1 MVRRSSLSA
10 PVVALVVAASL
21 SACTTGGSSTVT
33 VLAAASLVDGFEE
46 LADAY
51 EARTPG
57 VEVRLAVAGSQQLAT
72 QVLEGA
78 PADVFA
84 SADQRQMARVVEA
97 GLAAQDPDVFAQ
109 NDLAIVV
116 PEGNPQGIG
125 GLEDLAD
132 PSLAVVLAAPEVP
145 AGRYA
150 RQVVDGAGV
159 EVEPVSLEADV
170 RSVLAKVALGE
181 ADAGIVYTSD
191 VVASDAAVDRVDLPA
206 EHQVVA
212 DYPIAALEDGPNPTG
227 GDDFVAFVH
236 SDDALAILA
245 GFGFR
250 VGSEP

>member
-1 MVRRSSLSA
+1 MRSLPLSA
-10 PVVALVVAASL
+10 PVVALVAVLSL
-21 SACTTGGSSTVT
+21 SACTTGGGGSTVT
-33 VLAAASLVDGFEE
+33 VLAAASLADGFEE
-46 LADAY
+46 LAQAY
-51 EARTPG
+51 EDRRPG

-84 SADQRQMARVVEA
+84 SADHRQMARVVEA
-97 GLAAQDPDVFAQ
+97 GLAAQEPDVFVQ

-116 PEGNPQGIG
+116 PEGNPQGVEGI
-125 GLEDLAD
+125 EDLAA
-132 PSLAVVLAAPEVP
+132 PSLAVVLAAPEAP

-150 RQVVDGAGV
+150 RQVLDGAGV
-159 EVEPVSLEADV
+159 AVEPVSLEADV

-191 VVASDAAVDRVDLPA
+191 VVASDAAVEHVDLA
-206 EHQVVA
+206 SEHRVVA
-212 DYPIAALEDGPNPTG
+212 DYPVAALEDGPNPSG
-227 GDDFVAFVH
+227 GGDFVAFVH

-250 VGSEP
+250 AGSQP